1 MKGRTSS
8 TFILLV
14 LAQGLHSIEEYVGR
28 LWEVFLPAQF
38 VSGLVSDNLEAGFL
52 TLNIGLFVFGL
63 ICWLV
68 LNRFTTAF
76 IWFWIILETVNGIS
90 HIFFALLRM
99 AYFPGL
105 ITAPILLILAIKL
118 FMIQRLLDK
127 PN

>member
-1 MKGRTSS
+1 MTSRN

-14 LAQGLHSIEEYVGR
+14 LAQGLHSVEEYIGR

-52 TLNIGLFVFGL
+52 TINIGLFVFGL

-68 LNRFTTAF
+68 FNRFTSAF
-76 IWFWIILETVNGIS
+76 IWFWIVLETVNGVS
-90 HIFFALLRM
+90 HIFFALSRM

-118 FMIQRLLDK
+118 FRVQQLVGK
-127 PN
+127 SN

>member
-1 MKGRTSS
+1 MTVRT

-38 VSGLVSDNLEAGFL
+38 VSGLVSDNLEVGFL

-68 LNRFTTAF
+68 FNRFTSVF
-76 IWFWIILETVNGIS
+76 IWFWIILETVNGVV
-90 HIFFALLRM
+90 HTFMALLQM
-99 AYFPGL
+99 SYFPGL
-105 ITAPILLILAIKL
+105 ITAPILLVLAIKL
-118 FMIQRLLDK
+118 FRVQQLADK
-127 PN
+127 SS

>member
-1 MKGRTSS
+1 MTVRT

-38 VSGLVSDNLEAGFL
+38 VSGLVSDNLEVGFL

-63 ICWLV
+63 ICWL
-68 LNRFTTAF
+68 LFNRFTTAF
-76 IWFWIILETVNGIS
+76 IWFWIVLETVNGIN

-105 ITAPILLILAIKL
+105 ITAPILLVLAIKL
-118 FMIQRLLDK
+118 FRVQRLVDK
-127 PN
+127 MN